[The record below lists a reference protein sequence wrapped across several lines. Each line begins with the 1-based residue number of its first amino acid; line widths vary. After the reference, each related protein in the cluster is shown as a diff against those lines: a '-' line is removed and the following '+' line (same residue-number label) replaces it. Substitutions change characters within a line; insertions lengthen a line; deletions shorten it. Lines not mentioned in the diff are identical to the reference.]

1 MSDYETY
8 ITQTHKDI
16 RTAIRAYHALP
27 DTIPTQVK
35 KDIWQALVEA
45 LNLVQNEMAKIPS

>member
-8 ITQTHKDI
+8 ISQTYKDI

>member
-8 ITQTHKDI
+8 ITQTHLDI
-16 RTAIRAYHALP
+16 RTAIRAYKALP
-27 DTIPTQVK
+27 DTVPNQVK
-35 KDIWQALVEA
+35 KEIWQALVEA

>member
-8 ITQTHKDI
+8 ITQTHQDL
-16 RTAIRAYHALP
+16 RTGIRAYNELP
-27 DTIPTQVK
+27 DTIPVQVRR
-35 KDIWQALVEA
+35 DIWKALVEG

>member
-1 MSDYETY
+1 MKTYEEY
-8 ITQTHKDI
+8 ITETHQDI
-16 RTAIRAYHALP
+16 RKAIRAYNALP

-35 KDIWQALVEA
+35 KDIWKALVEG

>member
-8 ITQTHKDI
+8 ITQTHQDI
-16 RTAIRAYHALP
+16 RTAIRAYHPLP
-27 DTIPTQVK
+27 DTVPNQVK
-35 KDIWQALVEA
+35 KDIWQALVEG